1 MASLYRYSIKA
12 GVPTFATVAGKL
24 VLVDNIDGADSINI
38 TLVRNAASGN
48 TMTGRK
54 KAFKCWADYDSVI
67 LEAAQDC
74 IVDIWLSNSDVS
86 LGFADGALVNVAGGV
101 SILNDPDSRI
111 PVNVDGGVIN
121 VTASVETFEQLLHPP
136 KVAVGTAAAVVVS
149 DNNTLKRLR
158 FRNVSQV
165 ANIAL
170 GGPAVD
176 IDSPL
181 ILAPGDSYT
190 EEDAA
195 GAKWYAIADAANAQ
209 LSTFGMK

>member
-12 GVPTFATVAGKL
+12 GIPTFATVAGKL

-38 TLVRNAASGN
+38 TLVRNDASGN
-48 TMTGRK
+48 TMSGRK

-67 LEAAQDC
+67 LEATQDC

-121 VTASVETFEQLLHPP
+121 VTASVETFEQLVHPP
-136 KVAVGTAAAVVVS
+136 KTAVALVAGVVS
-149 DNNTLKRLR
+149 DDKTLKRLR
-158 FRNVSQV
+158 FRNVSAL
-165 ANIAL
+165 ANICL
-170 GGPAVD
+170 GGANVD
-176 IDSPL
+176 MSSPL
-181 ILAPGDSYT
+181 ILAPGDSYV
-190 EEDAA
+190 EDDAA
-195 GAKWYAIADAANAQ
+195 GAKWYAIADAAGAQ